1 MTERTQELEETLVH
15 SADDGEETAEGRRK
29 GANQAN
35 KKSKLVI
42 TLPSDAPVVLVAQ
55 TLKERGAKIE
65 VGDLI
70 CEALAEVPEEW
81 WEQKKEQ
88 LTPLEFKIQQALK
101 DPVMRDRLQSFLLK
115 DSTNSVESNKH

>member
-1 MTERTQELEETLVH
+1 MTERSQEFDETMMQGSEEG
-15 SADDGEETAEGRRK
+15 DDGEGGRK
-29 GANQAN
+29 GASQAS
-35 KKSKLVI
+35 KRSKLVI

-55 TLKERGAKIE
+55 ALKERGAKIE
-65 VGDLI
+65 LGDLI
-70 CEALAEVPEEW
+70 REALAEVPDAW

-115 DSTNSVESNKH
+115 DTATSVDSYKQ